1 MSQWC
6 KIDVFETF
14 FEVIIHGQGDLA
26 EDNLPGSETIEV
38 KRQPEF
44 LRDQVSEGA
53 DLCCLQNLDWEE
65 LMLIQL
71 LIDSEKDAVEREKLR
86 RIGSCNTPVHLR
98 KCELESRKHLWSAP
112 VGP

>member
-44 LRDQVSEGA
+44 LRDQVFEGA
-53 DLCCLQNLDWEE
+53 DVCCLQNLDCEE
-65 LMLIQL
+65 LIQL

-86 RIGSCNTPVHLR
+86 RIGSCDTPVRLR